1 MSSNEKKISEDL
13 LSRIARLGPTMHPAE
28 RRVAD
33 LVLTDMDFTIHART
47 TEIATRAGVST
58 ASITRFCR
66 TVGCA
71 GLREL
76 KLDLAK
82 LLAIGDRYL
91 HPRTVP
97 LGASEAMTEIVSLI
111 HGSLDSLVT
120 QVADETMKRAA
131 KSIARAKRVM
141 IFGGGGGSSMAAMEA
156 ENRLFRLGLHASSCN
171 DSQLQLMM
179 AATLKRGDVLLV
191 LSITGE
197 YEPIIQAAEVGGQYG
212 AHTIAVTAPG
222 SPLAL
227 SVADTVPFQAE
238 EPESIFTPTPARYVM
253 LVLIDILAFEVAR
266 LRGDSAVETMRRIKY
281 QLVHTRDKDD
291 SKPLGD

>member
-28 RRVAD
+28 RRIAD

-120 QVADETMKRAA
+120 QIADETMKRAA
-131 KSIARAKRVM
+131 KSIARAKARHDLRRRRRFVD
-141 IFGGGGGSSMAAMEA
+141 GQPWKRKTACSGSDCMPPRAMTR
-156 ENRLFRLGLHASSCN
+156 NSS
-171 DSQLQLMM
+171 
-179 AATLKRGDVLLV
+179 
-191 LSITGE
+191 
-197 YEPIIQAAEVGGQYG
+197 
-212 AHTIAVTAPG
+212 
-222 SPLAL
+222 
-227 SVADTVPFQAE
+227 
-238 EPESIFTPTPARYVM
+238 
-253 LVLIDILAFEVAR
+253 
-266 LRGDSAVETMRRIKY
+266 
-281 QLVHTRDKDD
+281 
-291 SKPLGD
+291 

>member
-82 LLAIGDRYL
+82 ILAIGDRYL

-97 LGASEAMTEIVSLI
+97 LGASEAMAEIVSLI

-222 SPLAL
+222 SPLSLA
-227 SVADTVPFQAE
+227 AAETVPFQTE
-238 EPESIFTPTPARYVM
+238 EPESIFTPTPARYVL